1 MKPSPAKVRDRM
13 IGHLLKLDEC
23 HPSGKP
29 ILVANVRVW
38 ARAATLPSATA
49 TQKQSSGESRSRL
62 SSGHSFMLTRQ
73 IAGPLTG
80 MSRFTYAVEASA
92 SITSSSNPVSVC
104 IFSGDRLTLA

>member
-1 MKPSPAKVRDRM
+1 MKPSPTKVRDRM

-49 TQKQSSGESRSRL
+49 TQKRSPGESRSRL
-62 SSGHSFMLTRQ
+62 SSGHSFIVTRQ

-80 MSRFTYAVEASA
+80 RSRFHLRGRGECLDHLVEQ
-92 SITSSSNPVSVC
+92 
-104 IFSGDRLTLA
+104 SGQRLHLFR